1 MVDGAA
7 PMGSA
12 SVSGLNS
19 RSLTIMATGVP
30 SGGTVRLVRG
40 PADLAGPNA
49 PDPATTVTS
58 YPASQFAGGSLTV
71 PVATTSSAY
80 VRVEVLDSTG
90 RLKASSNPVWLLRA
104 APPGGIPDARAVA

>member
-1 MVDGAA
+1 
-7 PMGSA
+7 MGSA
-12 SVSGLNS
+12 SVSGLSS

-30 SGGTVRLVRG
+30 SGGTVRLIRG

-49 PDPATTVTS
+49 PDPGTTVTS

-71 PVATTSSAY
+71 PVATATSAY
-80 VRVEVLDSTG
+80 VRVEVVDSTG

-104 APPGGIPDARAVA
+104 APPGGIPDARTVG